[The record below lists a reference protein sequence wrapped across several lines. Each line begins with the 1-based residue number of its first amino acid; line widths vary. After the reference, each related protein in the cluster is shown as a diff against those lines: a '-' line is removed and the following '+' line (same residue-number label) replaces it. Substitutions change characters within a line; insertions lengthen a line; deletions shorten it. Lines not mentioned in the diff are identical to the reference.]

1 MSSSTIDEHKVIE
14 EHKYHQENNRPPQ
27 LRTILIAISLGLIYL
42 LFVWSNFTDGSRRSV
57 SLQISPQGAD
67 HLVMD
72 VNVAYVDLL
81 RAEMTT
87 RISFHVAG
95 KLSQD
100 EVTPATNLQLV
111 LNTVHG
117 KQQFDF
123 PKGERMNPIEAVFPL
138 QGEVNFYPFDRHTG
152 VLWFFVTT
160 PERQQVV
167 PKPIS
172 RAIAKPKPQAQPKQP
187 TKKSRGLFSVFS
199 HDEPKAQPK
208 TQPKTKPKPGPDEL
222 PNQLAE
228 SPGLP
233 IGTSSLQT
241 RAQVDTKTNFT
252 ASISGLNF
260 RHSSSVQSAE
270 TLKGLTGI
278 RVEVRRATNV
288 ILISVASML
297 MMAALGVGLVAM
309 VLKIVNGTRKM
320 ANFHVP
326 MAVSLMFGLPALRNV
341 QNGIPP
347 IGTVGDSVAFIWA
360 ETAAAGSV
368 IALVLYWLTHRMSPG
383 PPPTGRS

>member
-1 MSSSTIDEHKVIE
+1 MSSSTTIVEQKISPKTD
-14 EHKYHQENNRPPQ
+14 PPLQ
-27 LRTILIAISLGLIYL
+27 LRTVLIATALVLIYV
-42 LFVWSNFTDGSRRSV
+42 LFVWSNFTDGKRRSV
-57 SLQISPQGAD
+57 NLQIPSQGAD
-67 HLVMD
+67 HLIMD

-87 RISFHVAG
+87 RISFHVEG
-95 KLSQD
+95 QLSQD
-100 EVTPATNLQLV
+100 EVTPSTNLRLV
-111 LNTVHG
+111 LNSVHG

-138 QGEVNFYPFDRHTG
+138 KGEANFYPFDRHTG
-152 VLWFFVTT
+152 AVWFFVTT
-160 PERQQVV
+160 PQQQQ
-167 PKPIS
+167 PAPTPIP
-172 RAIAKPKPQAQPKQP
+172 KPKPK
-187 TKKSRGLFSVFS
+187 
-199 HDEPKAQPK
+199 PKAQAAPK
-208 TQPKTKPKPGPDEL
+208 EPKKKSGGFFSLFSHEKPAPAPAPKPTPKPKPNEVPQE
-222 PNQLAE
+222 LAE

-233 IGTSSLQT
+233 IGSSSLQART
-241 RAQVDTKTNFT
+241 QVDTETNFT

-260 RHSSSVQSAE
+260 HHSGSIQSAE
-270 TLKGLTGI
+270 GVKGLTGI
-278 RVEVRRATNV
+278 QVEIRRASNV

-309 VLKIVNGTRKM
+309 VLKIVNGSRRM

-368 IALVLYWLTHRMSPG
+368 IALVVFWLTHRMSSG
-383 PPPTGRS
+383 PPPAGGS

>member
-1 MSSSTIDEHKVIE
+1 MSSSAVGVHKLYPRNIP
-14 EHKYHQENNRPPQ
+14 H
-27 LRTILIAISLGLIYL
+27 LGTILIAITLVLIYL
-42 LFVWSNFTDGSRRSV
+42 LFLWSTFTDGSRRSV
-57 SLQISPQGAD
+57 SLQIPPQGAD
-67 HLVMD
+67 HLIMD

-95 KLSQD
+95 QLSQD

-123 PKGERMNPIEAVFPL
+123 PKGERINPIEAVFPL
-138 QGEVNFYPFDRHTG
+138 QGEANFYPFDRHTG

-160 PERQQVV
+160 PQRQQVA
-167 PKPIS
+167 PKPIL
-172 RAIAKPKPQAQPKQP
+172 RPVPKPKPQSEPQQS
-187 TKKSRGLFSVFS
+187 TKKSHGLFSVFS
-199 HDEPKAQPK
+199 HDKPKAEPKTQPK
-208 TQPKTKPKPGPDEL
+208 TQPKAKPNEL

-233 IGTSSLQT
+233 IGPSSLQART
-241 RAQVDTKTNFT
+241 QVDTKTNFM
-252 ASISGLNF
+252 ASISGLSF
-260 RHSSSVQSAE
+260 RHSSSIQSAE
-270 TLKGLTGI
+270 SLKGLTGI
-278 RVEVRRATNV
+278 RVEIRRASNV
-288 ILISVASML
+288 VLISVASML

-309 VLKIVNGTRKM
+309 VLKIVNGTRRM

-383 PPPTGRS
+383 PPPAGRS